1 VPAAL
6 RRKEQIVKKIQK
18 NDGFTLI
25 ELLIVVA
32 IIGIIAAIAV
42 PGLLRARMSG
52 NEASAIG
59 SVRAINSAQAAYAAS
74 CGGNGFAQDLADL
87 AAAPDSG
94 GDAFISPDLNANAVE
109 KSGYAFGLEEGNN
122 SQAVMTDAGT
132 CNGTNSFSTYHATA
146 TPTTVGSTGNRAF
159 GTNNSG
165 TIYQNF
171 TGDAI
176 DVDMADTTILQ

>member
-1 VPAAL
+1 
-6 RRKEQIVKKIQK
+6 VKKIQK

-59 SVRAINSAQAAYAAS
+59 SIRAINSAQAAYAAS
-74 CGGNGFAQDLADL
+74 CGGNGYAQDLGDL
-87 AAAPDSG
+87 ATAPESG

-122 SQAVMTDAGT
+122 SQAVLTDDAT
-132 CNGTNSFSTYHATA
+132 CNGTNSFSTYHATG
-146 TPTTVGSTGNRAF
+146 TPVSVGSTGNRAF
-159 GTNNSG
+159 ASNNSG

-176 DVDMADTTILQ
+176 ATDMADTTILQ